1 VWVAAKRTP
10 APRPTV
16 TLLSVRT
23 PGTPRLALLGV
34 AAAFLLPALSA
45 GTATWQEKASDHFQ
59 VFYLEDRVF
68 ASEVSRTAERLYSS
82 ISNELG
88 FDRAV
93 KKHHLAFWL
102 WNDRC
107 KIYLYPTRREYVLAT
122 GAPAWS
128 AGFVRY
134 RERVIHSYEG
144 SDTFLDSTLPHELA
158 HILFRELV
166 GYDNPQ
172 VPRWLDEGVAR
183 YAEGSD
189 REAIR
194 EQVRQRVRTTGYFP
208 FTTLHNAQPRAL
220 DGDGVQTY
228 YLQAESVV
236 SFLIESYGSGRFV
249 DLCANLRDGYPIDRA
264 LSFATGSR
272 IASLQD
278 LEAAWL
284 RFIGG

>member
-1 VWVAAKRTP
+1 VD
-10 APRPTV
+10 
-16 TLLSVRT
+16 LLSFRT
-23 PGTPRLALLGV
+23 SGLPRLAV
-34 AAAFLLPALSA
+34 ATVIATLLLPAVFA
-45 GTATWQEKASDHFQ
+45 HTAAWQEKTSDHFQ

-68 ASEVSRTAERLYSS
+68 ASEISQTAERLYSS
-82 ISNELG
+82 INSELG

-93 KKHHLAFWL
+93 KKYHLSFWL

-107 KIYLYPTRREYVLAT
+107 KIYLYPTRREYILAT

-144 SDTFLDSTLPHELA
+144 SGTFLESTLPHELA
-158 HILFRELV
+158 HILFREFV

-183 YAEGSD
+183 YAEATD
-189 REAIR
+189 REASR
-194 EQVRQRVRTTGYFP
+194 EEARQRLGVSGYFP
-208 FTTLHNAQPRAL
+208 FTVFQEAQPRAL
-220 DGDGVQTY
+220 GPDSVRIY

-236 SFLIESYGSGRFV
+236 TFLIESYGSGRFV
-249 DLCANLRDGYPIDRA
+249 DFCSNLRDGYPIDRA

-272 IASLQD
+272 IASLKD

-284 RFIGG
+284 RFIQG